1 MNEKILIFQRTLTHY
16 RLDVFRKL
24 YQKFGVILCF
34 GKKGLK
40 NTFLS
45 TTEPDF
51 PHLKI
56 IDFYPF
62 PKKETFCFLDIF
74 TPLIKYGPDIII
86 IDFSLLI
93 ISNYLLLLLR
103 PFFKYKLILWSHGY
117 NRKKGFKPY
126 NSLADRLRLWWINKA
141 DAIILYGQKSKKLIE
156 PYIKDKRKIFVAP
169 NTLNTDKLLAI
180 RNKLERNGKQII
192 KNELGFKSKY
202 NLIFI
207 GRLLKE
213 KEPDRAIE
221 VFSLVQKKIKNIEFH
236 FIGDGPMK
244 NRLKIMSKNL
254 GISDKVRFWGTI
266 TCDEKTGKLLYASD
280 MMVMPG
286 DIGLSIVHSSC
297 FNCPVITQL
306 SNENSPLH
314 HGPEIEYL
322 INGKTGS
329 FVPYGD
335 NKKMT
340 DVIVEYLLD
349 EDKQKKMKKEIR
361 YMVENICSIENM
373 IKGFKEAIEYLS
385 AKTK

>member
-24 YQKFGVILCF
+24 YQKFGAIFCF
-34 GKKGLK
+34 GKKGPK

-45 TTEPDF
+45 TVEPDF

-56 IDFYPF
+56 IDFYPS

-86 IDFSLLI
+86 TEFSLLI

-156 PYIKDKRKIFVAP
+156 PYIKEKKILVAF
-169 NTLNTDKLLAI
+169 NTLDTDKLSAI
-180 RNKLERNGKQII
+180 RNNLEKKGKQMI

-221 VFSLVQKKIKNIEFH
+221 VFNLVQKKIKDIEFH

-244 NRLKIMSKNL
+244 NKLEIMSKSL
-254 GISDKVRFWGTI
+254 GISNKVRFWGTV
-266 TCDEKTGKLLYASD
+266 TYDEKTGKLLYASD

-286 DIGLSIVHSSC
+286 YVGLSIVHSFC
-297 FNCPVITQL
+297 FDCPVMTQ
-306 SNENSPLH
+306 SSDGNGPPYHS
-314 HGPEIEYL
+314 PEIQYL
-322 INGKTGS
+322 INGKTGF

-335 NKKMT
+335 NKKMA

-349 EDKQKKMKKEIR
+349 EDKQKEMKKEIR

-373 IKGFKEAIEYLS
+373 IRGFKEAIEYLS
-385 AKTK
+385 TKTK